1 MRASSL
7 SNAKVIDLLN
17 HYYIPVHVDGVY
29 YGSNERVP
37 AAEKAAYQQ
46 VFQAFHHLNEERQK
60 AGQPVLSTGTVHAY
74 VLTADGKPFD
84 SLHVAE
90 AKPERVIAMLKRA
103 VQELHVAEG
112 KPAVKPASQAAD
124 PDAQPDSLLLHL
136 TARYLFPK
144 GQPEARKDRD
154 DAYVPAAL
162 QLGTARSGQWD
173 ALPSEDWIELKRE
186 EWTKVLP
193 TSAVEA
199 GSSWDLD
206 KHVAAQLLTRFYPT
220 TENNDLATNR
230 LDQQSLTATVLS
242 VKDGVVHARIDGSL
256 KMKHTFYPGRDDQ
269 NLVKATIVG
278 YMDFEPATPRI
289 RTLRLVT
296 EKATYGSES
305 RRFGVAVRS
314 VASPA
319 R

>member
-29 YGSNERVP
+29 YGSNDKVP

-46 VFQAFHHLNEERQK
+46 VFQAFHRLNEERQK

-103 VQELHVAEG
+103 VQELNVAEG
-112 KPAVKPASQAAD
+112 KPAVKRAPQAAA
-124 PDAQPDSLLLHL
+124 PDAQPDSLVLHL
-136 TARYLFPK
+136 TARYLFAK
-144 GQPEARKDRD
+144 GQPEARKDID
-154 DAYVPAAL
+154 DAYVPAAPV
-162 QLGTARSGQWD
+162 LGTARSGQWT

-186 EWTKVLP
+186 EWLKLLP
-193 TSAVEA
+193 AGAVEA
-199 GSSWDLD
+199 GRSWDLD
-206 KHVAAQLLTRFYPT
+206 KRVAAQLLTRFYPT

-230 LDQQSLTATVLS
+230 IDQQSLTATVLS
-242 VKDGVVHARIDGSL
+242 VKEGVVQARIDGSL
-256 KMKHTFYPGRDDQ
+256 KMKHAFYPGREDQ
-269 NLVKATIVG
+269 NFVKATIVG
-278 YMDFEPATPRI
+278 YMDFEPATRRI
-289 RTLRLVT
+289 GTLRLVT
-296 EKATYGSES
+296 DNATYGSEA

-319 R
+319 K